1 MAWSDVTGTQYTR
14 WKTYEEKYTGW
25 KTYEETL
32 DFTGESAQTIYS
44 SALASFQGNVVLPAA
59 ITSTTE
65 NITVT
70 ADTIKLQISVD
81 GTHWSDMVTGTNPAI
96 SAATTGCGISLDVRN
111 IKAPFYRIAITLT
124 PAATGDAVIQYAVKE

>member
-1 MAWSDVTGTQYTR
+1 MAWSDVTGAA
-14 WKTYEEKYTGW
+14 YTGW

-32 DFTGESAQTIYS
+32 AFTGTEAQTIYS
-44 SALASFQGNVVLPAA
+44 SALASFQGNIILPAA
-59 ITSTTE
+59 IVSSDK

-81 GTHWSDMVTGTNPAI
+81 GTNWSDMVTGKNPAI
-96 SAATTGCGISLDVRN
+96 SAAKTGCGISLDVRN

-124 PAATGDAVIQYAVKE
+124 PAATGNAVVRYAVKE

>member
-1 MAWSDVTGTQYTR
+1 MAWSDKTGAAT
-14 WKTYEEKYTGW
+14 YTGW

-32 DFTGESAQTIYS
+32 AFTGTSAQTIYS

-59 ITSTTE
+59 IISSTK

-70 ADTIKLQISVD
+70 ENTIKLQISVD
-81 GTHWSDMVTGTNPAI
+81 GTNWSDMVTGKNPAI
-96 SAATTGCGISLDVRN
+96 SDAKTGCGISLDVRN

-124 PAATGDAVIQYAVKE
+124 PAATGNAVIRYAVKE

>member
-1 MAWSDVTGTQYTR
+1 MAWSDVTGAAT
-14 WKTYEEKYTGW
+14 YTGW

-32 DFTGESAQTIYS
+32 AFTGSSAQTIYS
-44 SALASFQGNVVLPAA
+44 SALASFQGNAILPAA
-59 ITSTTE
+59 IISSTQ

-70 ADTIKLQISVD
+70 ENTIKLQISVD

-96 SAATTGCGISLDVRN
+96 SAAKTGCGISLDVKN

-124 PAATGDAVIQYAVKE
+124 PAATGNAVVRYAVKE

>member
-1 MAWSDVTGTQYTR
+1 MAWSDVTGTN
-14 WKTYEEKYTGW
+14 YTGW

-32 DFTGESAQTIYS
+32 AFTGTSSQTIYT
-44 SALASFQGNVVLPAA
+44 SALDNFYGNVILPAA
-59 ITSTTE
+59 IVSSDQ

-70 ADTIKLQISVD
+70 ANTIKLQISVD
-81 GTHWSDMVTGTNPAI
+81 GTHWTDMVTGTNPAI

-124 PAATGDAVIQYAVKE
+124 PAAAGNAVIQYAVKE

>member
-1 MAWSDVTGTQYTR
+1 MAWSDVTGAVT
-14 WKTYEEKYTGW
+14 YTGW

-32 DFTGESAQTIYS
+32 AFTGTDAQTIYS
-44 SALASFQGNVVLPAA
+44 SALASFQGNIILPAA
-59 ITSTTE
+59 IVSSDQ

-81 GTHWSDMVTGTNPAI
+81 GTNWSDMVTGKNPAI
-96 SAATTGCGISLDVRN
+96 SAAKTGYGISLDVRN

-124 PAATGDAVIQYAVKE
+124 PAATGNVVVRYAVKE

>member
-1 MAWSDVTGTQYTR
+1 MAWSDVTGTN
-14 WKTYEEKYTGW
+14 YTGW

-32 DFTGESAQTIYS
+32 AFTGTSSQTIYT
-44 SALASFQGNVVLPAA
+44 SALDNFYGNVILPAA
-59 ITSTTE
+59 IVSSTK

-124 PAATGDAVIQYAVKE
+124 PAAAGNAVIRYAVKE

>member
-1 MAWSDVTGTQYTR
+1 MAWSDVTGTN
-14 WKTYEEKYTGW
+14 YTGW

-32 DFTGESAQTIYS
+32 AFTGTDAQTIYT
-44 SALASFQGNVVLPAA
+44 SALDNFYGNVILPVA
-59 ITSTTE
+59 IVSSDQ
-65 NITVT
+65 NIAVT

-96 SAATTGCGISLDVRN
+96 SAAKTGCGISLDVKN

-124 PAATGDAVIQYAVKE
+124 PAATGNVVIRYAVKE

>member
-1 MAWSDVTGTQYTR
+1 MAWSDVTGTN
-14 WKTYEEKYTGW
+14 YTGW

-32 DFTGESAQTIYS
+32 AFTGNSSQTIYT
-44 SALASFQGNVVLPAA
+44 SALDNFYGNVILPAA
-59 ITSTTE
+59 IVSSTK

-81 GTHWSDMVTGTNPAI
+81 GTHWTDMVTGTNPAI

-124 PAATGDAVIQYAVKE
+124 PAATGNAVVQYAVKE

>member
-1 MAWSDVTGTQYTR
+1 MAWSDVTEA
-14 WKTYEEKYTGW
+14 TYNGW

-32 DFTGESAQTIYS
+32 EFTGTSEQTIYS

-59 ITSTTE
+59 IISSTQ

-70 ADTIKLQISVD
+70 ENTIKLQISID
-81 GTHWSDMVTGTNPAI
+81 GTNWLDMVTGTNPAI
-96 SAATTGCGISLDVRN
+96 SAAKTGCGISLDVRN

-124 PAATGDAVIQYAVKE
+124 PAATGNAVIRYAVKE

>member
-1 MAWSDVTGTQYTR
+1 MAWSEVTGTQDTR
-14 WKTYEEKYTGW
+14 WKAYEEKYTGW

-32 DFTGESAQTIYS
+32 DFTGTDAQTIYS

-59 ITSTTE
+59 ITETSQ

-70 ADTIKLQISVD
+70 ANTIKLQISVD

-96 SAATTGCGISLDVRN
+96 SDAKTGCGISLDVRN

-124 PAATGDAVIQYAVKE
+124 PAATGTAEIRYAVKE

>member
-1 MAWSDVTGTQYTR
+1 MAWSEVTGTQDTR
-14 WKTYEEKYTGW
+14 WKAYEEKYTGW

-32 DFTGESAQTIYS
+32 DFTGTDAQTIYS

-59 ITSTTE
+59 IISSTK

-124 PAATGDAVIQYAVKE
+124 PAATGNAVIRYAVKE

>member
-1 MAWSDVTGTQYTR
+1 MAWKNITGTN
-14 WKTYEEKYTGW
+14 YTGW

-32 DFTGESAQTIYS
+32 DFTGTDAQTIYS
-44 SALASFQGNVVLPAA
+44 SALDNFYGNVILPAA
-59 ITSTTE
+59 IVSSDQ

-81 GTHWSDMVTGTNPAI
+81 GTQWSDMVTGTNPAI
-96 SAATTGCGISLDVRN
+96 SAAKTGCGISLDVKN

-124 PAATGDAVIQYAVKE
+124 PAATGQAVVQYAVKE

>member
-1 MAWSDVTGTQYTR
+1 MAWSDVTGAAT
-14 WKTYEEKYTGW
+14 YTGW

-32 DFTGESAQTIYS
+32 AFTGTDAQTIYS

-59 ITSTTE
+59 IISSTK
-65 NITVT
+65 NISVT

-81 GTHWSDMVTGTNPAI
+81 GTHWSDMVTGKNPAI
-96 SAATTGCGISLDVRN
+96 SAATTGCGIFLDVRN

-124 PAATGDAVIQYAVKE
+124 PAATGNAVIRYAVKE

>member
-1 MAWSDVTGTQYTR
+1 MAWTNITGTN
-14 WKTYEEKYTGW
+14 YTGW

-32 DFTGESAQTIYS
+32 AFTGTSSQTIYT
-44 SALASFQGNVVLPAA
+44 SALDNFYGNVILSAA
-59 ITSTTE
+59 IVSSDQ

-70 ADTIKLQISVD
+70 ANTIKLQISVD

-96 SAATTGCGISLDVRN
+96 SSAKTGCGISLDVRN

-124 PAATGDAVIQYAVKE
+124 PAATGQAVVQYVVKE

>member
-1 MAWSDVTGTQYTR
+1 MAWKNITGTN
-14 WKTYEEKYTGW
+14 YTGW

-32 DFTGESAQTIYS
+32 DFTGTDAQTIYS
-44 SALASFQGNVVLPAA
+44 SALDNFYGNVILPAA
-59 ITSTTE
+59 IVSSDQ

-96 SAATTGCGISLDVRN
+96 SAAKTGCGISLDVKN

-124 PAATGDAVIQYAVKE
+124 PAATGSAVVRYAVKE

>member
-1 MAWSDVTGTQYTR
+1 MAWSDVTGTQYT
-14 WKTYEEKYTGW
+14 GW

-32 DFTGESAQTIYS
+32 AFTGTSSQTIYS
-44 SALASFQGNVVLPAA
+44 SALASFQGNVILPAA
-59 ITSTTE
+59 IVSSTQ

-70 ADTIKLQISVD
+70 ANTIKLQISVD

-96 SAATTGCGISLDVRN
+96 SAAKGCGISLDVRN

-124 PAATGDAVIQYAVKE
+124 PAATGNAVIRYAVKE

>member
-1 MAWSDVTGTQYTR
+1 MAWENITGTN
-14 WKTYEEKYTGW
+14 YTGW

-32 DFTGESAQTIYS
+32 AFTGDSSQTIYT
-44 SALASFQGNVVLPAA
+44 SALDNFYGNVILPAA
-59 ITSTTE
+59 IVSSDQ

-81 GTHWSDMVTGTNPAI
+81 GTNWSDMVTGKNPAI
-96 SAATTGCGISLDVRN
+96 SAAKTGCGISLDVRN

-124 PAATGDAVIQYAVKE
+124 PAATGNAVVRYAVKE

>member
-1 MAWSDVTGTQYTR
+1 MAWSDVTGAA
-14 WKTYEEKYTGW
+14 TYAGW

-32 DFTGESAQTIYS
+32 AFTGESAQTIYS
-44 SALASFQGNVVLPAA
+44 SALASFQGNVILPAA
-59 ITSTTE
+59 IISSTK

-81 GTHWSDMVTGTNPAI
+81 GTYWSDMVTGKNPAI
-96 SAATTGCGISLDVRN
+96 SAATTGCGISLDVKN

-124 PAATGDAVIQYAVKE
+124 PAATGNVVIRYAVKE

>member
-1 MAWSDVTGTQYTR
+1 MAWSDVTGA
-14 WKTYEEKYTGW
+14 TYNGW

-32 DFTGESAQTIYS
+32 AFNEESAQTIYS

-59 ITSTTE
+59 IISSTQ

-70 ADTIKLQISVD
+70 ENTIKLQISVD
-81 GTHWSDMVTGTNPAI
+81 GTNWLDMVTGTNPAI
-96 SAATTGCGISLDVRN
+96 SAAKTGCGISLDVRN

-124 PAATGDAVIQYAVKE
+124 PAATGNAVIRYAVKE

>member
-1 MAWSDVTGTQYTR
+1 MAWSDVTGAT
-14 WKTYEEKYTGW
+14 YTGW

-32 DFTGESAQTIYS
+32 AFNEESAQTIYS

-59 ITSTTE
+59 IISSTQ

-70 ADTIKLQISVD
+70 ENTIKLQISVD
-81 GTHWSDMVTGTNPAI
+81 GTNWSDMVTGKNPAI
-96 SAATTGCGISLDVRN
+96 SDAKTGCGISLDVRN

-124 PAATGDAVIQYAVKE
+124 PAATGNAVIRYAVKE